1 MKRDK
6 GFMDWRTFE
15 RTVEF
20 LKYAPPPDN
29 TVGLHHFG
37 ESLLHP
43 EINLYLQYLEDHN
56 INWRL
61 STNGR
66 LLQKVEIRDML
77 LKFKG
82 LIVISMENGAEIKSV
97 NILIQ
102 EKSQKKSQLKILLQ
116 TFGDTDMNGLIP
128 GEYEIFKTSKHSW
141 GKNGVGEYEQCCFLN
156 QNWACVLW
164 DGTIVSCCFDME
176 GEGRIGHVNKP
187 GILINKPWRLC
198 PTCEVVLR
206 LLETLPPRI
215 DIYFGCL
222 FNENCFTTF
231 F

>member
-1 MKRDK
+1 MHIYQIELTNYCNSKCAWCDHSKMKRDK

-43 EINLYLQYLEDHN
+43 DINLYLEYLENRD
-56 INWRL
+56 INWRM

-66 LLQKVEIRDML
+66 LLQKIEIRDML
-77 LKFKG
+77 LKFRG
-82 LIVISMENGAEIKSV
+82 LLVISMENGADIKSV
-97 NILIQ
+97 NMLIQ
-102 EKSQKKSQLKILLQ
+102 EKAQMKSQLQILLQ
-116 TFGDTDMNGLIP
+116 TFGDTEFKGVKP
-128 GEYEIFKTSKHSW
+128 GEYEIFNITKHSW
-141 GKNGVGEYEQCCFLN
+141 GKNGVGESQRCCFLN

-176 GEGRIGHVNKP
+176 GEGRIGHVNTP
-187 GILINKPWRLC
+187 DILTNRPWRLC

-206 LLETLPPRI
+206 
-215 DIYFGCL
+215 C
-222 FNENCFTTF
+222 
-231 F
+231 

>member
-1 MKRDK
+1 MHIYQIELTNYCNSKCAWCDHSKMKRDK

-198 PTCEVVLR
+198 PTCVVVFR
-206 LLETLPPRI
+206 
-215 DIYFGCL
+215 C
-222 FNENCFTTF
+222 
-231 F
+231 